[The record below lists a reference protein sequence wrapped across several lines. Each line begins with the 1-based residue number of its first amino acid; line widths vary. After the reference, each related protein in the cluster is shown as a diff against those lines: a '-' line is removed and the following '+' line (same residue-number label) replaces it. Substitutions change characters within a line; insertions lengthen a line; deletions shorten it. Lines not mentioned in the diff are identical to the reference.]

1 MIRIKDIAEKAN
13 VSTATVSYVL
23 NGNGGVGE
31 ETRKKVLRVI
41 EELEYKPNP
50 IAKSLKLKKTNTIGV
65 VVEDLSIFNVPYI
78 IDGINSYM
86 DRQGLNLILTNMRLH
101 RLTGRQYDSPIFEKL
116 APKAINELVDKRVDG
131 LIYVG
136 VHTRDVSG
144 SMPNLS
150 KPMVYTYCYSS
161 RPGDYSINYN
171 DEYAAYEA
179 TRYLIDRGHRR
190 IALISGLIDSVP
202 SHDRFQGYLKATMD
216 SQLPFDPGKVKTGDW
231 EVESGYHAAK
241 ELLQSHQ
248 PPTAFLAMNDLM
260 AVGVMRAC
268 DELNLKIPDDISI
281 IGFDNREFSSFLKPA
296 LTTMELPLLELGER
310 SAETLLGILNGDIPS
325 YAKENVK
332 PKCKLVERG
341 SVGNIS

>member
-1 MIRIKDIAEKAN
+1 MIRIKDIAQKAS

-23 NGNGGVGE
+23 NGTGGVGE
-31 ETRKKVLRVI
+31 KTRKKVLQVI
-41 EELEYKPNP
+41 QELDYKPNP
-50 IAKSLKLKKTNTIGV
+50 IAKSLKMKKTNTIGV

-86 DRQGLNLILTNMRLH
+86 DQQGFNLILTNMRLH
-101 RLTGRQYDSPIFEKL
+101 KLTGRQYDSPIFRKL
-116 APKAINELVDKRVDG
+116 AAKAIKELVDKQVEG
-131 LIYVG
+131 LIYIG
-136 VHTRDVSG
+136 LHTRDVG
-144 SMPNLS
+144 GMMPGLS

-161 RPGDYSINYN
+161 QAGDYSINYD

-190 IALISGLIDSVP
+190 IAVISGVIDSVP
-202 SHDRFQGYLKATMD
+202 SHDRFQGHLKAMMD
-216 SQLPFDPGKVKTGDW
+216 SQLPFDPGHVKTGDW
-231 EVESGYHAAK
+231 EVESGYRAAK
-241 ELLQSHQ
+241 ELLLTPE

-260 AVGVMRAC
+260 AVGVMNAC
-268 DELNLKIPDDISI
+268 DELGLSIPNDVSVV
-281 IGFDNREFSSFLKPA
+281 GFDNREFSSFLKPA

-310 SAETLLGILNGDIPS
+310 SAETLLGILNGKIPS

-341 SVGNIS
+341 SVRDIR